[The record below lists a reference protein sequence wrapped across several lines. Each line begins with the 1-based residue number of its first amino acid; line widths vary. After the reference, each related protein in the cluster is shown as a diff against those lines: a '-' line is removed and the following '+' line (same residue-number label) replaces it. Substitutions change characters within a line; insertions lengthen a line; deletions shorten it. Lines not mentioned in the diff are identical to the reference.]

1 MFGQVAKDFGRL
13 DIVVNNAGLGERG
26 AGEDI
31 TEDYWDEMMDVNLKG
46 VFFCCQAAGR
56 IMLEQGSKNH

>member
-1 MFGQVAKDFGRL
+1 MLA
-13 DIVVNNAGLGERG
+13 
-26 AGEDI
+26 EDI

-56 IMLEQGSKNH
+56 IMLEQGSEKSLTSAPR